1 MYLLFDNAIILW
13 HGFAPV
19 SMVGAMFREVVSPG
33 PSGRGDQSSA
43 DRIRDVALK
52 TFAVHGTEAT
62 SLRMIAESAG
72 VSIGLVQHHFRTKGN
87 LITAVD
93 DYVMAV
99 LGQLLSGPLPEA
111 PTDPVSTVAQRV
123 TELVS
128 NHAPV
133 IDYMCRAVV
142 DCTPM
147 GVRIFDGLVDIGRG
161 HWDQLAEQG
170 LVRPGLDPDWVAL
183 NPMVLVLGIF
193 IVRSH
198 LDRHLPDAFTS
209 PAQLDRWQK
218 ATDALIRNGQIVP
231 PEPKTDGG

>member
-1 MYLLFDNAIILW
+1 MYLLCNNAIILW
-13 HGFAPV
+13 HVFAPV
-19 SMVGAMFREVVSPG
+19 SMVGAMFREVVSDG
-33 PSGRGDQSSA
+33 PPARGEQSSV

-72 VSIGLVQHHFRTKGN
+72 VSIGLVQHHFKTKGN

-93 DYVMAV
+93 EYVMAV
-99 LGQLLSGPLPEA
+99 LGQSLAGPLPGA
-111 PTDPVSTVAQRV
+111 PTDPVSAVAHRV
-123 TELVS
+123 TDLVS

-161 HWDQLAEQG
+161 HWDQLAQQG

-193 IVRSH
+193 MVRSH
-198 LDRHLPDAFTS
+198 LDRHLPDPFTS

-218 ATDALIRNGQIVP
+218 ATDALIRSGQIIA

>member
-1 MYLLFDNAIILW
+1 
-13 HGFAPV
+13 
-19 SMVGAMFREVVSPG
+19 MFREGVVPG
-33 PSGRGDQSSA
+33 PPPPGEPSSM
-43 DRIRDVALK
+43 DRVRDVALK
-52 TFAVHGTEAT
+52 VFATHGTEAT
-62 SLRMIAESAG
+62 SLRMIAEAAG

-93 DYVMAV
+93 EYVMAV
-99 LGQLLSGPLPEA
+99 LAQSLAGPLPGA
-111 PTDPVSTVAQRV
+111 PTDPVSDVAHRV
-123 TELVS
+123 TELVTD
-128 NHAPV
+128 HAAV

-142 DCTPM
+142 DCTPI

-170 LVRPGLDPDWVAL
+170 LVRAGLDPDWVAL

-193 IVRSH
+193 LVRPH

-218 ATDALIRNGQIVP
+218 ATDALIRSGQIIAP
-231 PEPKTDGG
+231 GRESDTG